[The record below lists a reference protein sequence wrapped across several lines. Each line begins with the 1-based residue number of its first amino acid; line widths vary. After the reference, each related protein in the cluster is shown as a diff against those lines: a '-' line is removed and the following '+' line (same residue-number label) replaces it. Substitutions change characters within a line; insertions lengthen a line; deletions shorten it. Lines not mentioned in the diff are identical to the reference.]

1 VSQLGTMFLPMANG
15 PQMLLRQSTWPSSF
29 SDSQTQCAATVFA
42 GACNMLDP
50 SDITSNIDNDK
61 CRRI

>member
-1 VSQLGTMFLPMANG
+1 
-15 PQMLLRQSTWPSSF
+15 MLLRQSAWPSSF